1 VGRGLRREGKGN
13 SYTIKLLTPLS
24 SEDIEKLKVGD
35 KVSLNGI
42 IYTARDAAHKR
53 LVETLKRGEELPFN
67 PEGQVIYYV
76 GPAPARPGTVIGSAG
91 PTTSSRMDPY
101 AIYLME
107 AGVKG
112 MIGKGSR
119 GQKVKD
125 AIKKYKAVYFA
136 AIGGAA
142 ALLSEHIEKAKII
155 AYEDLGAEAI
165 RRLEVEDFPLLV
177 VNDTKGGDLYQ
188 EGVRRYTMSV

>member
-1 VGRGLRREGKGN
+1 MKGE
-13 SYTIKLLTPLS
+13 IELLTPLS
-24 SEDIEKLKVGD
+24 CKDIEELKVGD
-35 KVSLNGI
+35 KVLLNGI

-53 LVETLKRGEELPFN
+53 LVETLKRGEKLPFN

-76 GPAPARPGTVIGSAG
+76 GPAPARPGKVIGPAG

-107 AGVKG
+107 AGIRG
-112 MIGKGSR
+112 MIGKGLR

-136 AIGGAA
+136 ATGGIA
-142 ALLSEHIEKAKII
+142 ALLSQYIKKAEVI

-165 RRLEVEDFPLLV
+165 RKLEVEDFPLLV

-188 EGVRRYTMSV
+188 EGTRRYTISI

>member
-1 VGRGLRREGKGN
+1 MRDKIE
-13 SYTIKLLTPLS
+13 LLTPLS
-24 SEDIEKLKVGD
+24 RKDTEELKVGD
-35 KVSLNGI
+35 KVLLNGI
-42 IYTARDAAHKR
+42 IYTARDAAHRR
-53 LVETLKRGEELPFN
+53 LVETIRRGDELPFN

-76 GPAPARPGTVIGSAG
+76 GPAPARPGRVIGSAG

-101 AIYLME
+101 ATYLME

-119 GQKVKD
+119 GQKVKK

-142 ALLSEHIEKAKII
+142 ALLSQHIKKAEVV
-155 AYEDLGAEAI
+155 AYEDLGTEAI

-177 VNDTKGGDLYQ
+177 VNDTNGGDLYQ

>member
-1 VGRGLRREGKGN
+1 MKGE
-13 SYTIKLLTPLS
+13 IRLLTPLS
-24 SEDIEKLKVGD
+24 RKDAEKLKTGD
-35 KVSLNGI
+35 KVLLSGI

-53 LVETLKRGEELPFN
+53 LVETLKRGEKLPFN
-67 PEGQVIYYV
+67 PEDQVIYYV

-101 AIYLME
+101 AIYLMQT
-107 AGVKG
+107 GIRG

-125 AIKKYKAVYFA
+125 AIKKYTAVYFA
-136 AIGGAA
+136 AMGGVA
-142 ALLSEHIEKAKII
+142 ALLSQHIKKVEVI
-155 AYEDLGAEAI
+155 AYEDLGTEAI

-177 VNDTKGGDLYQ
+177 VNDTRGGDLYQ
-188 EGVRRYTMSV
+188 EGTRRYII

>member
-1 VGRGLRREGKGN
+1 MKAK
-13 SYTIKLLTPLS
+13 IKLLTPLS
-24 SEDIEKLKVGD
+24 SKGIEKLKIGD
-35 KVSLNGI
+35 KVLLNGI

-53 LVETLKRGEELPFN
+53 LVETLKRGEKLPFN

-76 GPAPARPGTVIGSAG
+76 GPAPARPGRVIGSAG

-101 AIYLME
+101 AIHLME
-107 AGVKG
+107 VGVKG

-125 AIKKYKAVYFA
+125 AIKKYKAVYFT

-142 ALLSEHIEKAKII
+142 ALLSEHIKKAEVI
-155 AYEDLGAEAI
+155 AYEELGAEAI

-188 EGVRRYTMSV
+188 EGTRRYSMSV

>member
-1 VGRGLRREGKGN
+1 MRDKIE
-13 SYTIKLLTPLS
+13 LLTPLS
-24 SEDIEKLKVGD
+24 RKDTEELKVGD
-35 KVSLNGI
+35 KVLLNGI
-42 IYTARDAAHKR
+42 IYTARDVAHKR
-53 LVETLKRGEELPFN
+53 LVETIRRGDELPFN
-67 PEGQVIYYV
+67 PDGQVIYYV
-76 GPAPARPGTVIGSAG
+76 GPAPARPGRVIGSAG

-119 GQKVKD
+119 GQKVKK

-142 ALLSEHIEKAKII
+142 ALLSQHIKKAEVI
-155 AYEDLGAEAI
+155 AYEDLGTEAI

-177 VNDTKGGDLYQ
+177 VNDTSGGDLYQ

>member
-1 VGRGLRREGKGN
+1 MKGK
-13 SYTIKLLTPLS
+13 IKLLTPLS
-24 SEDIEKLKVGD
+24 RKGIEKLKIGD
-35 KVSLNGI
+35 RVSLSGI

-53 LVETLKRGEELPFN
+53 LVETLKRGGKLPFN
-67 PEGQVIYYV
+67 LDGQIIYYV
-76 GPAPARPGTVIGSAG
+76 GPAPARPGRVIGSAG

-101 AIYLME
+101 AIHLME
-107 AGVKG
+107 AGIRG

-119 GQKVKD
+119 GQKVKE

-142 ALLSEHIEKAKII
+142 ALLSEHIKKAEVI
-155 AYEDLGAEAI
+155 AYEELGTEAI
-165 RRLEVEDFPLLV
+165 RKLEVEDFPLLV

-188 EGVRRYTMSV
+188 EGIRRYSTSK

>member
-1 VGRGLRREGKGN
+1 MKNE
-13 SYTIKLLTPLS
+13 IKLLAPLS
-24 SEDIEKLKVGD
+24 CKDAEKLKIGD

-67 PEGQVIYYV
+67 PEGQIIYYV
-76 GPAPARPGTVIGSAG
+76 GPAPARPGKIIGPAG

-107 AGVKG
+107 AGVRG

-119 GQKVKD
+119 GQKVKE

-142 ALLSEHIEKAKII
+142 ALLSQYIKKAEVI

-165 RRLEVEDFPLLV
+165 RRLEVENFPLIV

-188 EGVRRYTMSV
+188 EGIRRYTIST

>member
-1 VGRGLRREGKGN
+1 MKGK
-13 SYTIKLLTPLS
+13 IKLLTPFS
-24 SEDIEKLKVGD
+24 SKGIEKLKVGD
-35 KVSLNGI
+35 KVSLSGI

-53 LVETLKRGEELPFN
+53 LVETLKRGKKLPFN

-76 GPAPARPGTVIGSAG
+76 GPAPARPGKIIGPAG

-107 AGVKG
+107 AGIRG

-136 AIGGAA
+136 ATGGVA
-142 ALLSEHIEKAKII
+142 ALLSQYIKKAEVI
-155 AYEDLGAEAI
+155 AYEDLGAEAL
-165 RRLEVEDFPLLV
+165 RKLEVEDFPLLV

-188 EGVRRYTMSV
+188 EGVRRYSISV